1 MESGRTPEAELP
13 LRTLADERK
22 DPSSLFALADYYTST
37 NRPKDAAAILDKLA
51 ATKESHALAKARLA
65 AIDYTA
71 GRGAEAHAILNELLK
86 REPNSRIA
94 LVLKGR
100 LLLIEKKPDEA
111 LAMARAAI
119 SADPERAADAQFL
132 LAQIHLSTGQV
143 EDALDALRQT
153 QARSPGRS
161 ARNSQWRVCTRRRGR
176 SCPRLKWPSGGHCA
190 AQRRRA
196 PRAGSRAAG
205 QRGCGSGR
213 ARNPFARPP
222 TPELPRPPDADRR
235 TAYGSS
241 RFRGGTSGFH
251 PGVEARPRVIRCTRR
266 TRRTRPG
273 GEGSAVGDRPSRGAT
288 ERGPGGRGSL
298 VSRGA
303 IIRARRRRTPD
314 RTRVPSP
321 RGPWSGWFSR
331 S

>member
-1 MESGRTPEAELP
+1 MALAHFYRSQGRTGEAEMVLKEALALDPRSVQVNSNLAQLYMESGRTPEAELP

-176 SCPRLKWPSGGHCA
+176 SCPRLKWPSKRWPL
-190 AQRRRA
+190 RRSTPTRA
-196 PRAGSRAAG
+196 SRW
-205 QRGCGSGR
+205 
-213 ARNPFARPP
+213 FARCWPAGMRLGP
-222 TPELPRPPDADRR
+222 SAKSVC
-235 TAYGSS
+235 SS
-241 RFRGGTSGFH
+241 SD
-251 PGVEARPRVIRCTRR
+251 
-266 TRRTRPG
+266 
-273 GEGSAVGDRPSRGAT
+273 S
-288 ERGPGGRGSL
+288 
-298 VSRGA
+298 
-303 IIRARRRRTPD
+303 RTPP
-314 RTRVPSP
+314 PS
-321 RGPWSGWFSR
+321 
-331 S
+331 

>member
-1 MESGRTPEAELP
+1 MVLKEALALDPRSVQVNSNLAQLYMESGRTPEAELP

-153 QARSPGRS
+153 LKLDPQAG
-161 ARNSQWRVCTRRRGR
+161 
-176 SCPRLKWPSGGHCA
+176 
-190 AQRRRA
+190 RRA
-196 PRAGSRAAG
+196 TRNGACVRVEGAEAA
-205 QRGCGSGR
+205 R
-213 ARNPFARPP
+213 
-222 TPELPRPPDADRR
+222 D
-235 TAYGSS
+235 
-241 RFRGGTSGFH
+241 
-251 PGVEARPRVIRCTRR
+251 
-266 TRRTRPG
+266 
-273 GEGSAVGDRPSRGAT
+273 
-288 ERGPGGRGSL
+288 
-298 VSRGA
+298 
-303 IIRARRRRTPD
+303 
-314 RTRVPSP
+314 
-321 RGPWSGWFSR
+321 
-331 S
+331 